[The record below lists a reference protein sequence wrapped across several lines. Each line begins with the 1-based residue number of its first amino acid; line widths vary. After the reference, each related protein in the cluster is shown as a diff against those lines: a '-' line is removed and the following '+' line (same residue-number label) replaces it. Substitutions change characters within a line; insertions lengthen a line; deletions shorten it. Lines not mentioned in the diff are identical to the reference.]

1 MQLHDRMPFAVEKG
15 KSKQKTENDLL
26 QYAENIQSFH
36 SKRTESADS
45 NLFIVGWIADDVC
58 VS

>member
-1 MQLHDRMPFAVEKG
+1 MIECHLQWKRGKAEKH
-15 KSKQKTENDLL
+15 KTENDLL

-36 SKRTESADS
+36 IKRTESADS
-45 NLFIVGWIADDVC
+45 NLFNVGWIADDDDC